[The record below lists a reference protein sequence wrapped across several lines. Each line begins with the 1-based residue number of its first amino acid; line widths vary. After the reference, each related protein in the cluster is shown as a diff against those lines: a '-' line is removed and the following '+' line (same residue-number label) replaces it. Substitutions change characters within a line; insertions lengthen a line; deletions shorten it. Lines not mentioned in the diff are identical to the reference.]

1 MLDPLGDDRRLRR
14 HVEHRLRVRRRP
26 GREAQ
31 RRARRRRPQ
40 RVIDR
45 LEESRNHILGAA
57 SCCPTGRE
65 AARPASPTL
74 GCLRESGRSSKRRRR
89 WRTAPSWSSAGREGL
104 GREVAQH
111 YADAGRDVVVT
122 GRDQA
127 ASESCAAEIGG
138 ATRGIALDLAEPQA
152 IAERLADVGDVQYLV
167 LAAIERDSNTVRAYD
182 IAAALRLV
190 TLKLVG
196 YTEVIHALAPRLAAD
211 SAILIFGGLARDRPY
226 PGSTTVTTVNGGVTG
241 LVRTLV
247 IELAPTRVNAL
258 HPAIVGD
265 SPQWRD
271 MPPERHDA
279 LVQRTPTGRLVT
291 MAEVVEASR
300 FLLENQA
307 INGIN
312 LAVDGGWLCM

>member
-1 MLDPLGDDRRLRR
+1 MADGSVVVVGGTR
-14 HVEHRLRVRRRP
+14 
-26 GREAQ
+26 
-31 RRARRRRPQ
+31 
-40 RVIDR
+40 
-45 LEESRNHILGAA
+45 
-57 SCCPTGRE
+57 
-65 AARPASPTL
+65 
-74 GCLRESGRSSKRRRR
+74 
-89 WRTAPSWSSAGREGL
+89 GL

-111 YADAGRDVVVT
+111 YAGTGRDVVIT
-122 GRDQA
+122 GREE
-127 ASESCAAEIGG
+127 ASCTSCAAEIGG
-138 ATRGIALDLAEPQA
+138 STRGVALDLADPNT
-152 IAERLADVGDVQYLV
+152 IAERLAGVGDVQYLV
-167 LAAIERDSNTVRAYD
+167 LAAIERDANSVREYD

-196 YTEVIHALAPRLAAD
+196 YTEVIHALAPRFAAD
-211 SAILIFGGLARDRPY
+211 SSILIFGGLARDRPY

-271 MPPERHDA
+271 MPKERFDA
-279 LVQRTPTGRLVT
+279 LVQRTPIGRLVS

-300 FLLENQA
+300 FLLENAA

-312 LAVDGGWLCM
+312 LPVDGGWLCM